1 MTRWYSRAAS
11 RKSVWRHQRAPPG
24 RARERRLPGERA
36 RLSQDPLEVEGGI
49 GHGRDCTGGAAG
61 RRAVPDVP
69 GAAGRLAAR
78 CADGSPSSGRRARSP
93 AIFEAEDLFDDPGG
107 RFNVAPTDEAA
118 VVVQRD
124 DRRAVV
130 GYRWGLIP
138 GWSDDPRIASR
149 TFNARAE
156 TVATSPLFRD
166 AFRRR
171 RCLVPV
177 DGFYEW
183 LRDGTKRQPMRIHDP
198 DDRPLALAG
207 LWTGRQDPESG
218 VWHRT
223 FTIVTTRPN
232 AFMAPIHDRMPV
244 VVPPD
249 ALGALARPDGR
260 PIPAS
265 CARSSSRATT
275 SALDAYPVRRW

>member
-1 MTRWYSRAAS
+1 MCGRFTQ
-11 RKSVWRHQRAPPG
+11 QRPTSEIA
-24 RARERRLPGERA
+24 
-36 RLSQDPLEVEGGI
+36 
-49 GHGRDCTGGAAG
+49 
-61 RRAVPDVP
+61 
-69 GAAGRLAAR
+69 
-78 CADGSPSSGRRARSP
+78 

-124 DRRAVV
+124 ERRAVV

-156 TVATSPLFRD
+156 TVATSPIFRD

-183 LRDGTKRQPMRIHDP
+183 LRDGATRQPMRILDP
-198 DDRPLALAG
+198 SDRAAG
-207 LWTGRQDPESG
+207 AGRTVDRTQDPASG
-218 VWHRT
+218 TWHRT
-223 FTIVTTRPN
+223 FTIVTTSPN
-232 AFMAPIHDRMPV
+232 EFMAPIHNRMPV
-244 VVPPD
+244 VVPPSD
-249 ALGALARPDGR
+249 WVALAVIGRRTVADLRPLLEPSD
-260 PIPAS
+260 AW
-265 CARSSSRATT
+265 
-275 SALDAYPVRRW
+275 ALDAYPVPPLVNNVRNNGPELVERLQPPPEPLTLL